1 MNLEKQIKKA
11 NYFKELHHD
20 GMFLLPNA
28 WNGGSAKI
36 FEKEGFKAVGTTSAG
51 IAYSMGYE
59 DGEKIDFKDVYR
71 ITKEIL
77 DVIDIPLTV
86 DLERGYGDNNKQI
99 ADNVKKIIEL
109 GAVGINIE
117 DGQPE
122 NNKVDE
128 IDEFCDKIKI
138 LSNLKKTMGIPFL
151 INARTDIFL
160 LGEGSIGEK
169 VEKAIKRA
177 KLIEDAGADCIF
189 LPGSIDVEGIK
200 KLRNSIN
207 LPINLYLHPAYSD
220 LRELESIGIN
230 RLSSGSGIVRSSLNN
245 IINISKDFIDK
256 NVVTMLNH
264 DFTYGK
270 ANEFFGK

>member
-36 FEKEGFKAVGTTSAG
+36 LEKEGFKAVGTTSAG

-59 DGEKIDFKDVYR
+59 DGEKIDFKDVFR
-71 ITKEIL
+71 ITKEML

-169 VEKAIKRA
+169 VEKAIKRV

-200 KLRNSIN
+200 KLRVSIN

-220 LRELESIGIN
+220 LGELESIGIN

-245 IINISKDFIDK
+245 IINISRDFIDK
-256 NVVTMLNH
+256 NVVTMLDH

-270 ANEFFGK
+270 ANEFFRK

>member
-1 MNLEKQIKKA
+1 MNLEKQIKKS

-36 FEKEGFKAVGTTSAG
+36 FEKEGFKSVGTTSAG

-207 LPINLYLHPAYSD
+207 LPINLYLHPEYSD